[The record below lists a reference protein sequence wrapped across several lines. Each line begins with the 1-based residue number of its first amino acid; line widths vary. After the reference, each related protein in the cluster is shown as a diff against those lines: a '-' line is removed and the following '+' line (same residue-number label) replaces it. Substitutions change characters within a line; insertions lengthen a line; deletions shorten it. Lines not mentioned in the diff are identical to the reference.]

1 MPTTLMP
8 SFKAFKA
15 LARSLKAAALPGAPD
30 MALAL
35 KHLQES
41 ASRQDEG
48 SFLVQ
53 TQGFLNRLKSGLEAI
68 EFGQNKEI
76 SEHLEKLL
84 STFGDFIQAAEP
96 KLADDIRQALE
107 TEDAEEKKEALLKLL
122 EVDKDNKDKT
132 FAAALAPHLKAFLT
146 PSHLTQQEHRDAI
159 KDRMSES
166 LGELHQRV
174 SDQAIY
180 DPEKAW
186 VMYLFKLIF
195 NVMEMSSAP
204 PLRSSVEK
212 ADSPKEKTRFIPMK

>member
-1 MPTTLMP
+1 MPAQKTLTP

-15 LARSLKAAALPGAPD
+15 LAGSLKAAMPGAPD

-35 KHLQES
+35 KHLQAS
-41 ASRQDEG
+41 ASQQDEG
-48 SFLVQ
+48 TFLVQ

-68 EFGQNKEI
+68 DFNAKPKI
-76 SEHLEKLL
+76 AEHLEKLFL
-84 STFGDFIQAAEP
+84 TFGDFIQDAEP
-96 KLADDIRQALE
+96 KLAAAIKEALE
-107 TEDAEEKKEALLKLL
+107 KEVVDKKQPLLKLL
-122 EVDKDNKDKT
+122 EEQK

-146 PSHLTQQEHRDAI
+146 PSHLTSQEHTNAI

-166 LGELHQRV
+166 MGELHQRV

-195 NVMEMSSAP
+195 NVMEMISAP
-204 PLRSSVEK
+204 PPRSSVQKDEHH
-212 ADSPKEKTRFIPMK
+212 APKTIRIPMK